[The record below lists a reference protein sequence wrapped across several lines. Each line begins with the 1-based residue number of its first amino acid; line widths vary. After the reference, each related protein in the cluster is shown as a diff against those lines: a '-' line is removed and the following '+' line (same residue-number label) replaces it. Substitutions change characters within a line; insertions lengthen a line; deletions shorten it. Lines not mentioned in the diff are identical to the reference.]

1 MIVRSFP
8 PLARSDA
15 TLLILGSMP
24 GNASL
29 MANRY
34 YAHPRN
40 LFWPIITETF
50 GADPGM
56 PYEKRTGLLI
66 MQHIAL
72 WDVLQECYRESALD
86 SDIAADSIVVNDFR
100 RFLAAHPQIGKI
112 LFNGAKA
119 EQLFRRH
126 VLPLLPG
133 VTQLAMTRLPSTS
146 PANAGIAIETRKRKW
161 RNALTGITPD

>member
-8 PLARSDA
+8 PVARNDA
-15 TLLILGSMP
+15 RLLILGSIP
-24 GNASL
+24 GKASL
-29 MANRY
+29 AANRY

-40 LFWPIITETF
+40 LFWPIISETF

-56 PYEKRTGLLI
+56 QYENRTGLLI
-66 MQHIAL
+66 MQRIAL

-86 SDIAADSIVVNDFR
+86 SDIAAGSIVVNDFR
-100 RFLAAHPQIGKI
+100 RFFDSHPQIGKI

-126 VLPLLPG
+126 VLPLLPD
-133 VTQLAMTRLPSTS
+133 VTKLTLIRLPSTS
-146 PANAGIAIETRKRKW
+146 PANAGIAIETRKKKW
-161 RNALTGITPD
+161 RNALMGITPD